1 MSMSARK
8 SPASSRKSTSTS
20 ATTVKK
26 GQLLAEIDPRV
37 YQAQVEAG
45 EAHLNSLRAQLNQQ
59 KAAAVLAE
67 QNLKRNQNLIAAN
80 AVSQQALQETES
92 QAAVAR
98 AQVDSIAAQMQETE
112 SNLKASRTNLGFTKI
127 FAPMDGTVTT
137 LPTKEGQTLNA
148 NQTTPTVMQ
157 VANLDVM
164 TVRAQ
169 VAEADVTRIKENMPA
184 YFTTLGDSET
194 RWQGTVRQVQPSP
207 EIVNDVVL
215 YDVLIDVKNEG
226 HKLMTGMTTQVFF
239 IFGKADNA
247 VIVPAEVLTR
257 RVAKEDNDKGKAYR
271 VTVVTDK
278 GREQRVIH
286 VGLQTR
292 TQAEV
297 IDGLQE
303 GEKLAGNRP
312 AGTPNQ
318 NNQANNQQRGNGAAQ
333 RAASYPRTTAMNAT
347 ILELHDIHKHYQNGD
362 TTVRALDG
370 VSLTIQRGEFV
381 AIMGQS
387 GSGKSTLMN
396 IIGCLDRPT
405 TGSYLVLG
413 KEAANLEPDELAS
426 LRRETFGFIFQR
438 YNLLAT
444 ATAEENVAIPSVYAG
459 LPKQQRKT
467 HAKELLKRLGL
478 GDRTDHRPSELSGGQ
493 QQRVAIARALVNDPP
508 VILADEPTGAL
519 DSKSGDEVL
528 ALLKQLHA
536 EGRTIILITHAEN
549 VAQHAGRIVR
559 IQDGR
564 IIEDTGV
571 NLARARHLPQVQE
584 LNLSS
589 AVSLVASMQEALVTA
604 GRSLRV
610 NIFRTILTL
619 LGIII
624 GVAAVVAM
632 LAVGEGSRQKVLD
645 RISSFGTN
653 LMLIRP
659 GAAGIRN
666 AGDIATLVPDDA
678 AAIKALPNIEAALPE
693 RNGRATV
700 RFGNIDYQTSMQ
712 GTGEDFPSA
721 RDWPVAEGQFFNADD
736 MKHYA
741 AVVVLGRT
749 VAKTLFP
756 GGDSPVGKYV
766 LMKNVPFLV
775 IGVMS
780 EKGASPNGSDQ
791 DDVIFVP
798 ITTGLVRLFGKN
810 YLSSI
815 TIKVKDS
822 AEIEAT
828 QQSVETLLKARHKTE
843 DFSVR
848 NMASFLQAAM
858 ETQDTFT
865 FLLGTVAA
873 ISLLVGGIGV
883 MNIMLV
889 SVVERTREIGIRMAT
904 GARMRDIMLQFN
916 IEAAVVCA
924 TGGILGILVGVL
936 AGLVLRY
943 SGMSVIFSVTPAL
956 LAFACASATG
966 LIFGYLPARQAAQLD
981 PVVALAS
988 E

>member
-1 MSMSARK
+1 
-8 SPASSRKSTSTS
+8 
-20 ATTVKK
+20 
-26 GQLLAEIDPRV
+26 
-37 YQAQVEAG
+37 
-45 EAHLNSLRAQLNQQ
+45 
-59 KAAAVLAE
+59 
-67 QNLKRNQNLIAAN
+67 
-80 AVSQQALQETES
+80 
-92 QAAVAR
+92 
-98 AQVDSIAAQMQETE
+98 
-112 SNLKASRTNLGFTKI
+112 
-127 FAPMDGTVTT
+127 
-137 LPTKEGQTLNA
+137 
-148 NQTTPTVMQ
+148 
-157 VANLDVM
+157 
-164 TVRAQ
+164 
-169 VAEADVTRIKENMPA
+169 
-184 YFTTLGDSET
+184 
-194 RWQGTVRQVQPSP
+194 
-207 EIVNDVVL
+207 
-215 YDVLIDVKNEG
+215 
-226 HKLMTGMTTQVFF
+226 
-239 IFGKADNA
+239 
-247 VIVPAEVLTR
+247 
-257 RVAKEDNDKGKAYR
+257 
-271 VTVVTDK
+271 
-278 GREQRVIH
+278 
-286 VGLQTR
+286 
-292 TQAEV
+292 
-297 IDGLQE
+297 
-303 GEKLAGNRP
+303 
-312 AGTPNQ
+312 
-318 NNQANNQQRGNGAAQ
+318 
-333 RAASYPRTTAMNAT
+333 MNAT
-347 ILELHDIHKHYQNGD
+347 ILELTDIRKHYTNGD

-370 VSLTIQRGEFV
+370 VSLRVKRGEFV

-405 TGSYLVLG
+405 SGSYKVLG
-413 KEAANLEPDELAS
+413 REAANLSPDELAS

-459 LPKQQRKT
+459 LPKHTRTT
-467 HAKELLKRLGL
+467 HANELLQQFGL

-528 ALLKQLHA
+528 ALLKKLHA

-564 IIEDTGV
+564 IIEDTGMV
-571 NLARARHLPQVQE
+571 NDDEPVENLAADSRSFE
-584 LNLSS
+584 S
-589 AVSLVASMQEALVTA
+589 AVSLMASMEEALVTA
-604 GRSLRV
+604 WRSLRV

-624 GVAAVVAM
+624 GVSAVVAM

-666 AGDIATLVPDDA
+666 TGDIATLVPDDA
-678 AAIKALPNIEAALPE
+678 AALKALPNIAAALAE
-693 RNGRATV
+693 RGGRATV
-700 RFGNIDYQTSMQ
+700 RLGNIDYQTSVQ

-721 RDWPVAEGQFFNADD
+721 RDWPVAEGQFFNTDD

-749 VAKTLFP
+749 VTKTLFP
-756 GGDSPVGKYV
+756 DGANPVGKYV
-766 LMKNVPFLV
+766 LLKNVPFLV
-775 IGVMS
+775 IGVMT

-815 TIKVKDS
+815 TLKVTD
-822 AEIEAT
+822 AADIEAT
-828 QQSVETLLKARHKTE
+828 QTNVETLLKERHKTE

-865 FLLGTVAA
+865 LLLGTVAA

-904 GARMRDIMLQFN
+904 GARMRDILLQFN

-924 TGGILGILVGVL
+924 AGGILGILIGIA

-943 SGMSVIFSVTPAL
+943 SGMAVIFSVAPAV

-966 LIFGYLPARQAAQLD
+966 LIFGYLPARKAAQLD
-981 PVVALAS
+981 PVIALAS

>member
-1 MSMSARK
+1 
-8 SPASSRKSTSTS
+8 
-20 ATTVKK
+20 
-26 GQLLAEIDPRV
+26 
-37 YQAQVEAG
+37 
-45 EAHLNSLRAQLNQQ
+45 
-59 KAAAVLAE
+59 
-67 QNLKRNQNLIAAN
+67 
-80 AVSQQALQETES
+80 
-92 QAAVAR
+92 
-98 AQVDSIAAQMQETE
+98 
-112 SNLKASRTNLGFTKI
+112 
-127 FAPMDGTVTT
+127 
-137 LPTKEGQTLNA
+137 
-148 NQTTPTVMQ
+148 
-157 VANLDVM
+157 M
-164 TVRAQ
+164 T
-169 VAEADVTRIKENMPA
+169 
-184 YFTTLGDSET
+184 
-194 RWQGTVRQVQPSP
+194 
-207 EIVNDVVL
+207 
-215 YDVLIDVKNEG
+215 
-226 HKLMTGMTTQVFF
+226 
-239 IFGKADNA
+239 
-247 VIVPAEVLTR
+247 
-257 RVAKEDNDKGKAYR
+257 
-271 VTVVTDK
+271 
-278 GREQRVIH
+278 
-286 VGLQTR
+286 
-292 TQAEV
+292 
-297 IDGLQE
+297 
-303 GEKLAGNRP
+303 
-312 AGTPNQ
+312 
-318 NNQANNQQRGNGAAQ
+318 
-333 RAASYPRTTAMNAT
+333 AT
-347 ILELHDIHKHYQNGD
+347 ILELTDIHKHYQNGD

-370 VSLTIQRGEFV
+370 VSLSIKRGEFV

-405 TGSYLVLG
+405 SGSYRVLG
-413 KEAANLEPDELAS
+413 KEAANLSPDELAA

-444 ATAEENVAIPSVYAG
+444 ATAQENVAIPSVYAG
-459 LPKQQRKT
+459 LPKHERTT
-467 HAKELLKRLGL
+467 HANELLQRLGL
-478 GDRTDHRPSELSGGQ
+478 GDRTDHRPAELSGGQ

-519 DSKSGDEVL
+519 DSRSGDEVL

-549 VAQHAGRIVR
+549 VAQHASRIVR

-564 IIEDTGV
+564 IFEDSGRMNEHAATT
-571 NLARARHLPQVQE
+571 AAEDDRD
-584 LNLSS
+584 LSKG
-589 AVSLVASMQEALVTA
+589 VSLAASMQEALVTA
-604 GRSLRV
+604 WRSLRV
-610 NIFRTILTL
+610 NLFRTVLTL

-666 AGDIATLVPDDA
+666 TGDIATLVPDDA

-693 RNGRATV
+693 RSGRATV
-700 RFGNIDYQTSMQ
+700 RLGNIDYQTSVQ
-712 GTGEDFPSA
+712 GTGENFPAA
-721 RDWPVAEGQFFNADD
+721 RDWPVAEGQFFNTDD

-749 VAKTLFP
+749 VAKTMFP
-756 GGDSPVGKYV
+756 NGDSPVGKYV
-766 LMKNVPFLV
+766 LLKNVPFLV
-775 IGVMS
+775 TGVMT

-815 TIKVKDS
+815 TIKVKD
-822 AEIEAT
+822 AADIEAT
-828 QQSVETLLKARHKTE
+828 QQSVENLLRERHKTE

-865 FLLGTVAA
+865 LLLGTVAA

-904 GARMRDIMLQFN
+904 GARMRDILLQFN

-924 TGGILGILVGVL
+924 AGGIIGILIGIA
-936 AGLVLRY
+936 AGMILRY
-943 SGMSVIFSVTPAL
+943 SGMAVIFSITPAV

-966 LIFGYLPARQAAQLD
+966 LIFGYLPARKAAQLD

>member
-1 MSMSARK
+1 M
-8 SPASSRKSTSTS
+8 
-20 ATTVKK
+20 
-26 GQLLAEIDPRV
+26 
-37 YQAQVEAG
+37 
-45 EAHLNSLRAQLNQQ
+45 
-59 KAAAVLAE
+59 
-67 QNLKRNQNLIAAN
+67 
-80 AVSQQALQETES
+80 
-92 QAAVAR
+92 
-98 AQVDSIAAQMQETE
+98 
-112 SNLKASRTNLGFTKI
+112 
-127 FAPMDGTVTT
+127 
-137 LPTKEGQTLNA
+137 
-148 NQTTPTVMQ
+148 
-157 VANLDVM
+157 
-164 TVRAQ
+164 
-169 VAEADVTRIKENMPA
+169 
-184 YFTTLGDSET
+184 
-194 RWQGTVRQVQPSP
+194 
-207 EIVNDVVL
+207 
-215 YDVLIDVKNEG
+215 NE
-226 HKLMTGMTTQVFF
+226 
-239 IFGKADNA
+239 
-247 VIVPAEVLTR
+247 
-257 RVAKEDNDKGKAYR
+257 
-271 VTVVTDK
+271 
-278 GREQRVIH
+278 
-286 VGLQTR
+286 
-292 TQAEV
+292 
-297 IDGLQE
+297 
-303 GEKLAGNRP
+303 
-312 AGTPNQ
+312 
-318 NNQANNQQRGNGAAQ
+318 
-333 RAASYPRTTAMNAT
+333 T
-347 ILELHDIHKHYQNGD
+347 ILELSDIHKHYINGH

-370 VSLTIQRGEFV
+370 VSLKIRRGEFV

-396 IIGCLDRPT
+396 ILGCLDRPT
-405 TGSYLVLG
+405 TGSYKVLG
-413 KEAANLEPDELAS
+413 HEAANLEPDELAS
-426 LRRETFGFIFQR
+426 LRRETFGFVFQK

-444 ATAEENVAIPSVYAG
+444 ATAGENVEIPSVYAG
-459 LPKQQRKT
+459 LPKHKR
-467 HAKELLKRLGL
+467 AERAAGLLASLGL
-478 GDRTDHRPSELSGGQ
+478 GDRTGHRPSELSGGQ

-536 EGRTIILITHAEN
+536 AGRTIILITHAEN

-564 IIEDTGV
+564 ILEDTGSV
-571 NLARARHLPQVQE
+571 ADKATETVMPSQRSFE
-584 LNLSS
+584 S
-589 AVSLVASMQEALVTA
+589 AVGLMASAQEALVTA
-604 GRSLRV
+604 WRSLRV
-610 NIFRTILTL
+610 NIFRTMLTL

-678 AAIKALPNIEAALPE
+678 VALKALPNVETALPE
-693 RNGRATV
+693 RSTRITV
-700 RFGNIDYQTSMQ
+700 RYGNLDYQTSAQ

-756 GGDSPVGKYV
+756 DGGSPIGKYV
-766 LMKNVPFLV
+766 LIRSVPYVV
-775 IGVMS
+775 IGIMS
-780 EKGASPNGSDQ
+780 DKGASPNGSDQ

-798 ITTGLVRLFGKN
+798 ISTGLVRLFGKN

-822 AEIEAT
+822 SDIAAT
-828 QQSVETLLKARHKTE
+828 QARVEALLKSRHNTE

-865 FLLGTVAA
+865 LLLGTVAA

-924 TGGILGILVGVL
+924 TGGILGILVGMI

-943 SGMSVIFSVTPAL
+943 SGMTVIFSVTPAA

-966 LIFGYLPARQAAQLD
+966 LAFGYLPARKAAQLD

>member
-1 MSMSARK
+1 
-8 SPASSRKSTSTS
+8 
-20 ATTVKK
+20 
-26 GQLLAEIDPRV
+26 
-37 YQAQVEAG
+37 
-45 EAHLNSLRAQLNQQ
+45 
-59 KAAAVLAE
+59 
-67 QNLKRNQNLIAAN
+67 
-80 AVSQQALQETES
+80 
-92 QAAVAR
+92 
-98 AQVDSIAAQMQETE
+98 
-112 SNLKASRTNLGFTKI
+112 
-127 FAPMDGTVTT
+127 
-137 LPTKEGQTLNA
+137 
-148 NQTTPTVMQ
+148 
-157 VANLDVM
+157 
-164 TVRAQ
+164 
-169 VAEADVTRIKENMPA
+169 
-184 YFTTLGDSET
+184 
-194 RWQGTVRQVQPSP
+194 
-207 EIVNDVVL
+207 
-215 YDVLIDVKNEG
+215 
-226 HKLMTGMTTQVFF
+226 
-239 IFGKADNA
+239 
-247 VIVPAEVLTR
+247 
-257 RVAKEDNDKGKAYR
+257 
-271 VTVVTDK
+271 
-278 GREQRVIH
+278 
-286 VGLQTR
+286 
-292 TQAEV
+292 
-297 IDGLQE
+297 
-303 GEKLAGNRP
+303 
-312 AGTPNQ
+312 
-318 NNQANNQQRGNGAAQ
+318 
-333 RAASYPRTTAMNAT
+333 MNAT
-347 ILELHDIHKHYQNGD
+347 ILELSEIHKHYANGD

-370 VSLTIQRGEFV
+370 VSLKIRRGEFV

-396 IIGCLDRPT
+396 ILGCLDRPT
-405 TGSYLVLG
+405 TGSYKVLG
-413 KEAANLEPDELAS
+413 REAANLEPDELAS
-426 LRRETFGFIFQR
+426 LRRETFGFVFQK

-444 ATAEENVAIPSVYAG
+444 ATAGENVQIPSVYAG
-459 LPKQQRKT
+459 LPKHKR
-467 HAKELLKRLGL
+467 AERAASLLVRLGL
-478 GDRTDHRPSELSGGQ
+478 GDRTAHRPSELSGGQ

-564 IIEDTGV
+564 ILEDTGRFSDDATESV
-571 NLARARHLPQVQE
+571 AANHRSFE
-584 LNLSS
+584 S
-589 AVSLVASMQEALVTA
+589 AVGLMASVQEALVTA
-604 GRSLRV
+604 WRSLRV
-610 NIFRTILTL
+610 NIFRTMLTL

-678 AAIKALPNIEAALPE
+678 AAIKALPNVETALAE
-693 RNGRATV
+693 RSSRLTV
-700 RFGNIDYQTSMQ
+700 RYGNLDYQTSAQ
-712 GTGEDFPSA
+712 GTSEDFPSA

-756 GGDSPVGKYV
+756 DGSSPIGKYI
-766 LMKNVPFLV
+766 LMRSVPFVV

-780 EKGASPNGSDQ
+780 DKGASPNGSDQ

-798 ITTGLVRLFGKN
+798 INTGLVRLFGKN

-822 AEIEAT
+822 ADIEAT
-828 QQSVETLLKARHKTE
+828 QARVEALLKARHNTE

-865 FLLGTVAA
+865 LLLGTVAA

-924 TGGILGILVGVL
+924 AGGMLGILVGMI

-943 SGMSVIFSVTPAL
+943 SGMSVIFSVTPAA

-966 LIFGYLPARQAAQLD
+966 LAFGYLPARKAAQLD

>member
-1 MSMSARK
+1 
-8 SPASSRKSTSTS
+8 
-20 ATTVKK
+20 
-26 GQLLAEIDPRV
+26 
-37 YQAQVEAG
+37 
-45 EAHLNSLRAQLNQQ
+45 
-59 KAAAVLAE
+59 
-67 QNLKRNQNLIAAN
+67 
-80 AVSQQALQETES
+80 
-92 QAAVAR
+92 
-98 AQVDSIAAQMQETE
+98 
-112 SNLKASRTNLGFTKI
+112 
-127 FAPMDGTVTT
+127 
-137 LPTKEGQTLNA
+137 
-148 NQTTPTVMQ
+148 
-157 VANLDVM
+157 
-164 TVRAQ
+164 
-169 VAEADVTRIKENMPA
+169 
-184 YFTTLGDSET
+184 
-194 RWQGTVRQVQPSP
+194 
-207 EIVNDVVL
+207 
-215 YDVLIDVKNEG
+215 
-226 HKLMTGMTTQVFF
+226 
-239 IFGKADNA
+239 
-247 VIVPAEVLTR
+247 
-257 RVAKEDNDKGKAYR
+257 
-271 VTVVTDK
+271 
-278 GREQRVIH
+278 
-286 VGLQTR
+286 
-292 TQAEV
+292 
-297 IDGLQE
+297 
-303 GEKLAGNRP
+303 
-312 AGTPNQ
+312 
-318 NNQANNQQRGNGAAQ
+318 
-333 RAASYPRTTAMNAT
+333 MNAT
-347 ILELHDIHKHYQNGD
+347 ILDLRDIQKHYKNGD

-370 VSLTIQRGEFV
+370 VSLKIRRGEFV

-405 TGSYLVLG
+405 AGSYKVLG
-413 KEAANLEPDELAS
+413 REAANLEPDELAA

-444 ATAEENVAIPSVYAG
+444 ATAQENVAIPSVYAG
-459 LPKQQRKT
+459 LPKHKRTT
-467 HAKELLKRLGL
+467 HANELLARLGL

-528 ALLKQLHA
+528 ALLKNLHT

-559 IQDGR
+559 LQDGR
-564 IIEDTGV
+564 IIEDTGIV
-571 NLARARHLPQVQE
+571 NDEPVENFAADNHGFE
-584 LNLSS
+584 S
-589 AVSLVASMQEALVTA
+589 AVSVMASAQEALVTA
-604 GRSLRV
+604 WRSLRV

-624 GVAAVVAM
+624 GVSAVVAM

-653 LMLIRP
+653 LILIRP
-659 GAAGIRN
+659 GAAAIRN

-678 AAIKALPNIEAALPE
+678 AVIKALPNVESALPE

-721 RDWPVAEGQFFNADD
+721 RDWPVAEGQFFNTDD
-736 MKHYA
+736 IKHYA

-756 GGDSPVGKYV
+756 DGSSAVGNYV

-775 IGVMS
+775 IGVMN

-798 ITTGLVRLFGKN
+798 ISTGLVRLFGKN

-815 TIKVKDS
+815 TIKVKD
-822 AEIEAT
+822 ATDIDAT
-828 QQSVETLLKARHKTE
+828 QERVETLLKARHNTT

-865 FLLGTVAA
+865 LLLGTVAA

-924 TGGILGILVGVL
+924 AGGLLGILVGML

-981 PVVALAS
+981 PVIALAS

>member
-1 MSMSARK
+1 
-8 SPASSRKSTSTS
+8 
-20 ATTVKK
+20 
-26 GQLLAEIDPRV
+26 
-37 YQAQVEAG
+37 
-45 EAHLNSLRAQLNQQ
+45 
-59 KAAAVLAE
+59 
-67 QNLKRNQNLIAAN
+67 
-80 AVSQQALQETES
+80 
-92 QAAVAR
+92 
-98 AQVDSIAAQMQETE
+98 
-112 SNLKASRTNLGFTKI
+112 
-127 FAPMDGTVTT
+127 
-137 LPTKEGQTLNA
+137 
-148 NQTTPTVMQ
+148 
-157 VANLDVM
+157 
-164 TVRAQ
+164 
-169 VAEADVTRIKENMPA
+169 
-184 YFTTLGDSET
+184 
-194 RWQGTVRQVQPSP
+194 
-207 EIVNDVVL
+207 
-215 YDVLIDVKNEG
+215 
-226 HKLMTGMTTQVFF
+226 
-239 IFGKADNA
+239 
-247 VIVPAEVLTR
+247 
-257 RVAKEDNDKGKAYR
+257 
-271 VTVVTDK
+271 
-278 GREQRVIH
+278 
-286 VGLQTR
+286 
-292 TQAEV
+292 
-297 IDGLQE
+297 
-303 GEKLAGNRP
+303 
-312 AGTPNQ
+312 
-318 NNQANNQQRGNGAAQ
+318 
-333 RAASYPRTTAMNAT
+333 MNAT
-347 ILELHDIHKHYQNGD
+347 ILDLKDIHKHYINGD

-370 VSLTIQRGEFV
+370 VSLKIRRGEFV

-396 IIGCLDRPT
+396 ILGCLDRPT
-405 TGSYLVLG
+405 TGSYKVLG
-413 KEAANLEPDELAS
+413 REAANLEPDELAS
-426 LRRETFGFIFQR
+426 LRRETFGFVFQK

-444 ATAEENVAIPSVYAG
+444 ATAGENVQIPSVYAG
-459 LPKQQRKT
+459 LPKHKR
-467 HAKELLKRLGL
+467 AERAASLLTRLGL
-478 GDRTDHRPSELSGGQ
+478 GDRTGHRPSELSGGQ

-564 IIEDTGV
+564 ILEDTGSFTDQTTE
-571 NLARARHLPQVQE
+571 NAESNHRSFE
-584 LNLSS
+584 S
-589 AVSLVASMQEALVTA
+589 AVGLMASMQEALVTA
-604 GRSLRV
+604 WRSLRV
-610 NIFRTILTL
+610 NIFRTMLTL

-678 AAIKALPNIEAALPE
+678 AAIKALPNVETALPE
-693 RNGRATV
+693 RSTRITV
-700 RFGNIDYQTSMQ
+700 RYGNLDYQTSAQ

-756 GGDSPVGKYV
+756 DGGSPIGKYV
-766 LMKNVPFLV
+766 LIRSVPYVV
-775 IGVMS
+775 IGIMS
-780 EKGASPNGSDQ
+780 DKGASPNGSDQ

-798 ITTGLVRLFGKN
+798 ISTGLVRLFGKN

-822 AEIEAT
+822 SDIEAT
-828 QQSVETLLKARHKTE
+828 QARVEALLKNRHNTE

-865 FLLGTVAA
+865 LLLGTVAA

-904 GARMRDIMLQFN
+904 GARMRDIMLQFT

-924 TGGILGILVGVL
+924 AGGMLGILVGMI

-943 SGMSVIFSVTPAL
+943 SGMTVIFSVTPAA

-966 LIFGYLPARQAAQLD
+966 LAFGYLPARKAAQLD